1 MTDKSK
7 NTHCILPY
15 IHLYAE
21 PTGLVKPCC
30 IGGEFKEELSLR
42 NKSVEEVINSPQM
55 KQLRKDMSEGVRNSV
70 CNVCYE
76 REDRGEFSPRNN
88 FNQNTLWEMPEV
100 GEDYSVPTT
109 ALQHID
115 IRFSNLC
122 NFKCR
127 MCNHTFSSEWY
138 KEQGDIE
145 NWPGGSESF
154 MKSNPSKVIKVKEGI
169 VEELKPHLSNVK
181 SWYFAGGEPLITPE
195 HSQLLNHLHT
205 ITPFED
211 LWGQQKKNISI
222 HYNTNLSVLKFDKY
236 NFLDIWFDFAKV
248 FLSISCDGIGEV
260 GEYQRTGFKTELFL
274 KNLEQIRKYFQPGD
288 SEKTQLGYS
297 YNFQYTTTVYNVY
310 HIWDF
315 YQFMM
320 DKGYI
325 ENERNIDFYYAWS
338 PSRSA
343 LKSLPPKEKVKVIN
357 YLEGLLTKFK
367 EPVTLN
373 KIESMI
379 QFTKQESMNHTEFVT
394 QNKRMDELRGTDMKE
409 TTGISFET
417 KNNGNPLI

>member
-1 MTDKSK
+1 MKQKSK
-7 NTHCILPY
+7 DTHCILPY

-55 KQLRKDMSEGVRNSV
+55 RQLRKDMSEGTRNSV

-76 REDRGEFSPRNN
+76 REDRGEISPRND
-88 FNQNTLWEMPEV
+88 FNKNTLWKMPEV

-138 KEQGDIE
+138 KEQPLVEHSSPTNKIE
-145 NWPGGSESF
+145 EQQYVEYWKKE
-154 MKSNPSKVIKVKEGI
+154 NPSKVIKVKEGI
-169 VEELKPHLSNVK
+169 VSELKPHLENVK

-195 HSQLLNHLHT
+195 HAELLNHLHT

-211 LWGQQKKNISI
+211 LWGEQKKNISI
-222 HYNTNLSVLKFDKY
+222 HYNTNLSILKFEKY
-236 NFLDIWFDFAKV
+236 NFLDIWFDFAKI
-248 FLSISCDGIGEV
+248 FLSISCDGIGKI
-260 GEYQRTGFKTELFL
+260 GEYQRTGFKTDVFL
-274 KNLEQIRKYFQPGD
+274 KNLQKIRKYFKPGD
-288 SEKTQLGYS
+288 TSTTSLGYN

-320 DKGYI
+320 DSGYI
-325 ENERNIDFYYAWS
+325 ENERNIDFYYAS
-338 PSRSA
+338 
-343 LKSLPPKEKVKVIN
+343 
-357 YLEGLLTKFK
+357 
-367 EPVTLN
+367 
-373 KIESMI
+373 
-379 QFTKQESMNHTEFVT
+379 NHHLV
-394 QNKRMDELRGTDMKE
+394 LH
-409 TTGISFET
+409 
-417 KNNGNPLI
+417 